1 MENDIRRRAAD
12 LLLKLGFNPGQKRF
26 PVVIDAL
33 EALAKSPWRINRLN
47 YDLFQEIGE
56 KRGMKTA
63 TVESSIRRAIETAC
77 MNSHVQ
83 DMTRILIQAPTLSS
97 CVYTTKQFLALAT
110 AALERET

>member
-12 LLLKLGFNPGQKRF
+12 LLLKLGFNPGQKGF

-83 DMTRILIQAPTLSS
+83 DMTRILIQAPTLRGG
-97 CVYTTKQFLALAT
+97 VYTSKQFLALAS

>member
-1 MENDIRRRAAD
+1 MENDLRRRAAD
-12 LLLKLGFNPGQKRF
+12 LLLKLGFNPGQKGF

-33 EALAKSPWRINRLN
+33 EALSEAPWRINRLN
-47 YDLFQEIGE
+47 YDLFPEVGE

-97 CVYTTKQFLALAT
+97 CVYTSKQFLALAS

>member
-12 LLLKLGFNPGQKRF
+12 LLLKLGFNPGQKGF

-56 KRGMKTA
+56 KRGAKPL
-63 TVESSIRRAIETAC
+63 TVESRIRRAIETAC
-77 MNSHVQ
+77 MNSHAQ

>member
-1 MENDIRRRAAD
+1 MENDIRRRASD
-12 LLLKLGFNPGQKRF
+12 LLLKLGFNPGQKGF

-47 YDLFQEIGE
+47 YDLFQDIGE

-63 TVESSIRRAIETAC
+63 TVESGIRRAIETAC
-77 MNSHVQ
+77 TNSRVQ
-83 DMTRILIQAPTLSS
+83 DMTRILIQAPTLRSG
-97 CVYTTKQFLALAT
+97 VYTTKQFLAIAT